1 MIYISA
7 FVDIN
12 LTYCPKA
19 FIDKQTTQGEIL
31 LLLWQEARNLI
42 LCVIGLHTSIYRMA
56 CRQRCGERDAMTH
69 MVNIENLPHAEILA
83 ALFNNSHPVGMGIFA
98 ALHGPKEMSVE
109 MAQSIIDEK
118 KREGRNISFDY
129 LFGRPLKVF
138 FSNDRELD
146 AQLYDRDNGGPG
158 TAAHLIGELRKK
170 KGLA

>member
-56 CRQRCGERDAMTH
+56 CRQRYGERDTMTH
-69 MVNIENLPHAEILA
+69 MVNIENLSNAEVLA
-83 ALFNNSHPVGMGIFA
+83 ILFNNSRPVGMGIFA
-98 ALHGPKEMSVE
+98 AAHGPRELSVE

-118 KREGRNISFDY
+118 KRRGGNISFDY
-129 LFGRPLKVF
+129 LFGRPLKVLL
-138 FSNDRELD
+138 SNGRELD

-158 TAAHLIGELRKK
+158 TAAQLINELRKK